1 MKKASLQLITAIF
14 SVTVT
19 ASVSFSGSM
28 GATTDELGL
37 SQGLY
42 LGGSLGYDYAKIHHQ
57 FSFDFMTS
65 HGPSTQVGYDNLAAD
80 GFVGGG
86 LIGYGKQWG
95 NRFYLGVELLANGS
109 TASATNQTIYN
120 HTHEALYDGDGYSNN
135 ISIKN
140 NIGISLLPGVQVN
153 NATLAYGRLGY
164 SQARITG
171 SEGVIFYSEPL
182 GLPQTT
188 TPHQVSFS
196 PNGFSYGLGIET
208 ALIKHFS
215 VRGELIHTD
224 YQSVT
229 TSLHNKMSVSD
240 NQAALSFL
248 YHF

>member
-1 MKKASLQLITAIF
+1 MKKKYIQLCATIF
-14 SVTVT
+14 SVIST
-19 ASVSFSGSM
+19 ASVSFSGSLS
-28 GATTDELGL
+28 ATPDDSGL

-42 LGGSLGYDYAKIHHQ
+42 LGGSVGYDYAKIHHQ
-57 FSFDFMTS
+57 FLFNFTTS
-65 HGPSTQVGYDNLAAD
+65 HGHSTQVGYDHLVAD

-86 LIGYGKQWG
+86 FIGYGKKLS
-95 NRFYLGVELLANGS
+95 NNFYLGIELLANGS

-120 HTHEALYDGDGYSNN
+120 HSHEELYDGDGYSNN

-140 NIGISLLPGVQVN
+140 NIGISFLPGVQVN
-153 NATLAYGRLGY
+153 SATLVYGRLGY

-171 SEGVIFYSEPL
+171 NEGVIFYSEPL
-182 GLPQTT
+182 GLPQTI
-188 TPHQVSFS
+188 TPYEVSFS

-224 YQSVT
+224 YQSFT
-229 TSLHNKMSVSD
+229 TSLNNKISVSD